1 MQRRRLGRTDIHVS
15 AVCLGTMTWGQQN
28 SEADGHRQMDY
39 ALDRGVDFWDTAE
52 MYSVPTRAETY
63 GRTEEI
69 IGSWFAGRGKRDK
82 VILATKAA
90 GPDATL
96 PWIRGGESRFDRA
109 NLRAALEGSLRR
121 LKTDYVDLYQLHWP
135 ERELNN
141 FGVLAFQEETPLGTD
156 FEETMAAL
164 GDLVRE
170 GKMRAVGL
178 SNESAWGA
186 MRYLALAD
194 QGKGPRMASIQNV
207 YSLLNRSFE
216 VGLSEV
222 AIREQCGLLAFSS
235 LGMGVLSGKYL
246 GGQRPAGARA
256 TLFPSY
262 TRYFRTPNA
271 EAAAAAYVK
280 LAREQGLEPAQMAL
294 AFVISRP
301 FVTACIIGATT
312 MVQLEADI
320 AAATMKLPDPILKE
334 IEAIHARY
342 TYPCP

>member
-15 AVCLGTMTWGQQN
+15 VICLGSMTWGQ
-28 SEADGHRQMDY
+28 HRQMDY
-39 ALDRGVDFWDTAE
+39 ALDAGVDFWDTAE
-52 MYSVPTRAETY
+52 MYSTPTRAETY
-63 GRTEEI
+63 GRSEEI
-69 IGSWFAGRGKRDK
+69 IGSWFAKSGRRDK
-82 VILATKAA
+82 VILASKAA
-90 GPDATL
+90 GPDSTL
-96 PWIRGGESRFDRA
+96 PWIRGGKALFDRT
-109 NLRAALEGSLRR
+109 NLREAIEGSLRR
-121 LKTDYVDLYQLHWP
+121 LRTDYIDLYQLHWP
-135 ERELNN
+135 ERDLNN

-156 FEETMAAL
+156 FEETLAAL
-164 GDLVRE
+164 DELIRE
-170 GKMRAVGL
+170 GKVRAVGL

-222 AIREQCGLLAFSS
+222 AIREQCGLLAFSP
-235 LGMGVLSGKYL
+235 LAMGVLSGKYL
-246 GGQRPAGARA
+246 GGARPAGARA

-271 EAAAAAYVK
+271 EAATAAYVA
-280 LAREQGLEPAQMAL
+280 LAKDHGLGPAQMAL
-294 AFVISRP
+294 AFVVSRA
-301 FVTACIIGATT
+301 FVTAAVIGAST
-312 MVQLEADI
+312 MAQLEADI
-320 AAATMKLPDPILKE
+320 AAAALKLPESVLTE